1 MTAAARII
9 VTRPQP
15 DNAHWVAQLQALGH
29 NALGLPLMDIGPSPH
44 PAAQQAVAQALAHYP
59 QYRALMF
66 VSVNAVRYFFA
77 HPAVVAAGITGPSL
91 AVRCWSPGPG
101 TSAALERAGVA
112 AHWID
117 APPANAAQFES
128 ETLWAVVRPQVQAG
142 DRVWIVRG
150 SEKSE
155 ETHVQDNAPSVQPAP
170 GTGRAWLSE
179 QLQAQG
185 AQAVFAPVYARSA
198 PAATA
203 PWLQQLT
210 ALHQQPAYWLLS
222 SSDCLSNL
230 HTLAP
235 HLSWQQHTALATHP
249 RIATQAQA
257 LGFGR
262 VLTTRP
268 ALDDIHRL
276 LPRLPSDSHEC

>member
-29 NALGLPLMDIGPSPH
+29 KALGLPLMEIGPSPH

-77 HPAVVAAGITGPSL
+77 HPAVIAAGITGPSL

-112 AHWID
+112 AHLID
-117 APPANAAQFES
+117 APPTSAAQFES
-128 ETLWAVVRPQVQAG
+128 ETLWAVVHAQVQAG

-150 SEKSE
+150 SDGSPA
-155 ETHVQDNAPSVQPAP
+155 QDDAPSDPPPPSTEPAQ

-210 ALHQQPAYWLLS
+210 ALHQQPAYWLFS
-222 SSDCLSNL
+222 SSDCLANL
-230 HTLAP
+230 RALAP
-235 HLSWQQHTALATHP
+235 HLSWQPHTAFAAHP

-262 VLTTRP
+262 VLATRP
-268 ALDDIHRL
+268 ALDNIHRL
-276 LPRLPSDSHEC
+276 LQSQS